1 MAMEFVINIVD
12 YLILVKYFKELQGKP
27 RYKNRVWWI
36 LYSVA
41 ILAGMTWLNQL
52 GIPSVNVISAIVY
65 MFATGMWF
73 EGTVKSRILMALFY
87 WGTCMGADALAVFFF
102 HMFSVEEMSV
112 VDSFL
117 LQILYV
123 LIMYFLVN
131 ILCAMKKEAQRE
143 LPAGTTALLSLIIFI
158 CALGCIFLDTGVLK
172 GVFGYTGVV
181 LLLLIFAL
189 IHFMIFLLIDKMNK
203 MTRLNYEQEMLLQ
216 EVKWKEIHYKEL
228 EKVNQK
234 VLRIRHDMK
243 NRLNAIYELNDLE
256 KMKESLRIALGEL
269 GSQDERIYT
278 GNRVVNGICKV
289 KFELAEQNNIHVE
302 QKINI
307 PSEFNMESGEIG
319 ILLGN
324 ILDNAIEACQRAEEK
339 SIRLIMEMRGCNLFI
354 SLENSK
360 NSSENG
366 GIGRTS
372 KEQKRGHGYGML
384 SVGNIVEKYNGILR
398 TEDKGNRYIT
408 EMVLYHV
415 G

>member
-36 LYSVA
+36 LYSVV
-41 ILAGMTWLNQL
+41 ILAGMTWLNHL

-65 MFATGMWF
+65 MFATSMWF

-87 WGTCMGADALAVFFF
+87 WGLCMG
-102 HMFSVEEMSV
+102 VELLLMI
-112 VDSFL
+112 FL
-117 LQILYV
+117 NIVAAMETDEVSMIMIRIIYV
-123 LIMYFLVN
+123 LLMYFFVSLFC
-131 ILCAMKKEAQRE
+131 ILKKETRRE
-143 LPAGTTALLSLIIFI
+143 LPTGTTAIMAVVLFI
-158 CALGCIFLDTGVLK
+158 CAIGFILLNAGGMNGHFNYAGIT
-172 GVFGYTGVV
+172 
-181 LLLLIFAL
+181 LLLFIFVL
-189 IHFMIFLLIDKMNK
+189 IHFMVFLLMEKMSK
-203 MTRLNYEQEMLLQ
+203 MVRLNYEQKMLLQ
-216 EVKWKEIHYKEL
+216 EVKWKESHYKEL
-228 EKVNQK
+228 EEVNRKVI
-234 VLRIRHDMK
+234 RIRHDMK
-243 NRLNAIYELNDLE
+243 NRLNAIYELDDLE
-256 KMKESLRIALGEL
+256 RMKESIRLALGEL

-289 KFELAEQNNIHVE
+289 KFELAEQNNIHVG

-307 PSEFNMESGEIG
+307 PSELNMESGEIG

-384 SVGNIVEKYNGILR
+384 SVGNIVEKYNGVLR

>member
-1 MAMEFVINIVD
+1 M
-12 YLILVKYFKELQGKP
+12 
-27 RYKNRVWWI
+27 
-36 LYSVA
+36 
-41 ILAGMTWLNQL
+41 
-52 GIPSVNVISAIVY
+52 
-65 MFATGMWF
+65 
-73 EGTVKSRILMALFY
+73 
-87 WGTCMGADALAVFFF
+87 
-102 HMFSVEEMSV
+102 
-112 VDSFL
+112 
-117 LQILYV
+117 
-123 LIMYFLVN
+123 VN
-131 ILCAMKKEAQRE
+131 IFCSIKKEAQRE
-143 LPAGTTALLSLIIFI
+143 LPTGTTAILALALLV
-158 CALGCIFLDTGVLK
+158 CALGCILLNAGGSQGSFD
-172 GVFGYTGVV
+172 YTGIV
-181 LLLLIFAL
+181 LLLTIFAL
-189 IHFMIFLLIDKMNK
+189 IHFMIFLLMEKMNK
-203 MTRLNYEQEMLLQ
+203 MTRLNYEQQMLLQ

-228 EKVNQK
+228 EEVNRKVI
-234 VLRIRHDMK
+234 RIRHDMK
-243 NRLNAIYELNDLE
+243 NRLNAIYELNDLD

-289 KFELAEQNNIHVE
+289 KFELAEHNNIHVE

-307 PSEFNMESGEIG
+307 PSELNMESGEIG

-339 SIRLIMEMRGCNLFI
+339 SIRLVMEMRGCNLFI

-384 SVGNIVEKYNGILR
+384 SVGNIVEKYNGVLR

>member
-27 RYKNRVWWI
+27 RYKNRGWWI
-36 LYSVA
+36 LYSVV
-41 ILAGMTWLNQL
+41 IVGGITWVNHL
-52 GIPSVNVISAIVY
+52 GIPVINVISGIMY
-65 MFATGMWF
+65 ILMTNMWF
-73 EGTVKSRILMALFY
+73 EGKLRSRLLPIVFY
-87 WGTCMGADALAVFFF
+87 WGTCLGADVLAVFFF
-102 HMFSVEEMSV
+102 KMVSTTEMGA
-112 VDSFL
+112 VDSIL
-117 LQILYV
+117 LQIFYV

-131 ILCAMKKEAQRE
+131 IFCSMKKEAQRE
-143 LPAGTTALLSLIIFI
+143 LPVGTTALLSLVIFI
-158 CALGCIFLDTGVLK
+158 CALGCIFLDTGGLK

-181 LLLLIFAL
+181 LLLSIFAL
-189 IHFMIFLLIDKMNK
+189 IHFMIFLLIEKMNK
-203 MTRLNYEQEMLLQ
+203 MTRLNYEHEMLLQ
-216 EVKWKEIHYKEL
+216 EVKWKESHYKEL

-278 GNRVVNGICKV
+278 GNRVVNGICKA

-339 SIRLIMEMRGCNLFI
+339 SIRLVMEMRGCNLFI

-384 SVGNIVEKYNGILR
+384 SVRNIVEKYNGVLR
-398 TEDKGNRYIT
+398 TEDKGNWYIT
-408 EMVLYHV
+408 EMILYHV